1 VSSGAAPPRG
11 SIRPAAARDLDAVVA
26 LWIELTRHHE
36 ALDPLFRLRE
46 SAEGELREL
55 LRAVL
60 QDPDAHVLLH
70 EPGDGPPDGL
80 CIVRVD
86 RAPPIY
92 LETERAEITDL
103 GVRAA
108 VRRRGIGRA
117 LAEAA
122 LRWVR
127 ARGVARVE
135 VRVVAANAAGRAF
148 WRGLGFGPF
157 VDVLQRRL

>member
-1 VSSGAAPPRG
+1 VSAGAAPPRAG
-11 SIRPAAARDLDAVVA
+11 IRPASARDLHAVLA

-36 ALDPLFRLRE
+36 PLDPLFRLRDG
-46 SAEGELREL
+46 AEAELREL
-55 LRAVL
+55 LRAAL
-60 QDPDAHVLLH
+60 RDPDARVLLH
-70 EPGDGPPDGL
+70 ESGGAPDGL

-92 LETERAEITDL
+92 RETERAEITDL

-117 LAEAA
+117 LAEEA
-122 LRWVR
+122 LAWVR
-127 ARGVARVE
+127 ARGVGRIE
-135 VRVVAANAAGRAF
+135 VRVVSANAEGRAF
-148 WRGLGFGPF
+148 WRALGFAPF

>member
-1 VSSGAAPPRG
+1 MSAGAAPPRAR
-11 SIRPAAARDLDAVVA
+11 IRPAAARDLEAVVA
-26 LWIELTRHHE
+26 LWIDLTRHHE
-36 ALDPLFRLRE
+36 RLDALFQLRE
-46 SAEGELREL
+46 DAEAELREL

-60 QDPDAHVLLH
+60 RDPDARVLLH
-70 EPGDGPPDGL
+70 DPGGAPDGL

-92 LETERAEITDL
+92 RETERAEITDL

-108 VRRRGIGRA
+108 ARRRGIGRA

-122 LRWVR
+122 LDWVR
-127 ARGVARVE
+127 AQGVRRVE
-135 VRVVAANAAGRAF
+135 VRVVTANDEGRAF
-148 WRGLGFGPF
+148 WRTLGFVPF

>member
-1 VSSGAAPPRG
+1 MSAGAAPSGPR
-11 SIRPAAARDLDAVVA
+11 IRPAAERDLDAVVA

-36 ALDPLFRLRE
+36 PLDPLFRLRE
-46 SAEGELREL
+46 GARGELREL

-60 QDPDAHVLLH
+60 HDPDAHVLLH
-70 EPGDGPPDGL
+70 DPGAGPPDGL

-92 LETERAEITDL
+92 RETERAEITDL
-103 GVRAA
+103 GVRPA

-117 LAEAA
+117 LAQAA
-122 LRWVR
+122 LAWVQ
-127 ARGVARVE
+127 ARGVRRVE
-135 VRVVAANAAGRAF
+135 VRVVAANAEGRAF
-148 WRGLGFGPF
+148 WRGLGFAPF